1 MFHYYGW
8 HGRGRIYSDM
18 MPQGGGMDVVSLLQ
32 NYAIELNEGKKSVKS
47 DWMMTSIGN
56 SYSPNDL

>member
-1 MFHYYGW
+1 MGGMAERENLFW
-8 HGRGRIYSDM
+8 HDASGGR
-18 MPQGGGMDVVSLLQ
+18 QCMDVVSLLQ

>member
-1 MFHYYGW
+1 M
-8 HGRGRIYSDM
+8 
-18 MPQGGGMDVVSLLQ
+18 GGMAERENLFWHDGSGGIEAWMVVVSLLQ

-47 DWMMTSIGN
+47 DWMMTTSIGN